1 MKYAVVFLVVAILL
15 GRAAIGG
22 SPVRLLFWWPSV
34 SFAVVAAAYAG
45 LGPRVFGKR
54 SDGTLH
60 PFHTVLLLPY
70 LAVTW
75 SLWHLSR
82 LLRREP
88 PYHLLTE
95 RIYIGRRLLPHEY
108 PAQIET
114 VVDLT
119 CEFAE
124 PGDVRN
130 GRTYRVL
137 PTLDATAP
145 REDALATL
153 LDEVVGTRGS
163 VYIHCAEG
171 HGRTGLA
178 AAALLLLLGNAEEA
192 NEAVALVRDRR
203 PKARLNASQKRAV
216 VSFASRIKDR
226 AR

>member
-1 MKYAVVFLVVAILL
+1 MFLVVAILL

-22 SPVRLLFWWPSV
+22 SIARSFLWWPSV

-54 SDGTLH
+54 PDGTLH
-60 PFHTVLLLPY
+60 PFNAVLLLPY
-70 LAVTW
+70 LVVTG

-82 LLRREP
+82 LLRREA

-124 PGDVRN
+124 PSDVRN
-130 GRTYRVL
+130 GHTYRVL

-178 AAALLLLLGNAEEA
+178 AAALLLLLGIAEEP

>member
-22 SPVRLLFWWPSV
+22 SPVRLLLWWPSV

-60 PFHTVLLLPY
+60 PLNTVLLLPY
-70 LAVTW
+70 LVVTW

-82 LLRREP
+82 LLRREA

-95 RIYIGRRLLPHEY
+95 RIYIGRRLLPREY
-108 PAQIET
+108 PADIDT

-124 PGDVRN
+124 PSDVRN

-137 PTLDATAP
+137 PILDATTP
-145 REDALATL
+145 GQDALATL
-153 LDEVVGTRGS
+153 LNEVSGTRGG

-171 HGRTGLA
+171 HGRTGLV
-178 AAALLLLLGNAEEA
+178 AAALLLLLDDAKEP
-192 NEAVALVRDRR
+192 NEAMALVRDRR
-203 PKARLNASQKRAV
+203 PKARLNELQKRAV
-216 VSFASRIKDR
+216 VSFASRIK
-226 AR
+226 